1 MKALFDQV
9 VNTKYNELE
18 SYSKFIADVAKN
30 RRCHVSAISNAY
42 IKAQRHEPKDINEA
56 KATLLHYIKCELLY
70 TATETDKEC
79 VKTKEVY
86 TIADEIDEVPTQL
99 DLHSIIDNEVSSWN
113 WIDKKFFYAYMD
125 FRKQKKSLKDLANH
139 YGIEYRYTLNKVTQ
153 LKKRFNG
160 KIDN

>member
-1 MKALFDQV
+1 MKALFDEV
-9 VNTKYNELE
+9 VNTKYSELE

-30 RRCHVSAISNAY
+30 RRCHISAISNAY
-42 IKAQRHEPKDINEA
+42 IKAQRHTPKDINEA

-79 VKTKEVY
+79 VKTKEMY

-99 DLHSIIDNEVSSWN
+99 DLHSIIDNELSSWN
-113 WIDKKFFYAYMD
+113 WIDKKFFYTYMD
-125 FRKQKKSLKDLANH
+125 FRKERKSLKDLANH
-139 YGIEYRYTLNKVTQ
+139 YGIQYRYILNKVTQ

-160 KIDN
+160 KIEN